1 MEKCRASPTTR
12 LGIVAKARAEGV
24 SVELPWRGLTKR
36 EYGRK
41 LRSDKAKVRFEAM
54 APEEKSK
61 VAARLA
67 GKKRPGSARRQPD
80 PYATPAGV

>member
-1 MEKCRASPTTR
+1 VEKCRTRPTTR

-54 APEEKSK
+54 APEEKW
-61 VAARLA
+61 
-67 GKKRPGSARRQPD
+67 P
-80 PYATPAGV
+80 